1 MLRENDAILTTNP
14 DSISAFEWNNRFRV
28 QLWDEQPESV
38 RMKQAE
44 NDTQL
49 LTFMNKLPRASRDWE
64 NPIMRYSIDTRLDG
78 YTALTYAVSAADVY
92 IMVDDEKLLRAGD
105 TIHLPQ
111 SGQQALVSAV
121 STDGASGWTNDGSV
135 DNCNVTINRTKLGG
149 PALTADVGDAVLPG
163 APYMGE
169 LSELREGTSTAPG
182 EPRYNYITLAGK
194 YFVMSKLQLNAAMTT
209 GFGTLPKEMENIRF
223 QMLQAAQTSLMFANR
238 TTWYDA
244 DEKQVYVGSGLTF
257 QLQRYTLDLGT
268 LGHNATWPNFNDFFE
283 PMFTSSLSAM
293 KKDMFVGPK
302 LFRDLLNTARTA
314 GRIEMNPEG
323 KTTYYSPDL
332 GSLTYDIT
340 TDSGKHISV
349 HEEKWSLKA
358 EGLSDWGFVLDSNN
372 LGAGQYKGLG
382 PQWFMNL
389 QTNSEVLKI
398 KHGFFMSWALNVFD
412 DSTMGIVRG
421 GTVPLI
427 NR

>member
-1 MLRENDAILTTNP
+1 MDRATGTLLTTNP
-14 DSISAFEWNNRFRV
+14 SAISSFEWNNRFRV
-28 QLWDEQPESV
+28 QLWEDQPESV
-38 RMKQAE
+38 RMQQKE
-44 NDTQL
+44 NDAQL
-49 LTFMNKLPRASRDWE
+49 LTFMNKLPRASREWT
-64 NPIMRYSIDTRLDG
+64 NPILRYNIDTRLDG
-78 YTALTYAVSAADVY
+78 YTNLTALASTTDVY
-92 IMVDDEKLLRAGD
+92 LMVDDTNLLRVGD

-111 SGQQALVSAV
+111 SGQQMLVTAV
-121 STDGASGWTNDGSV
+121 ATDGASEWSNDAGV
-135 DNCNVTINRTKLGG
+135 PNCNVTVNRTKLGG
-149 PALTADVGDAVLPG
+149 PAVAASLGDVVLPG

-169 LSELREGTSTAPG
+169 LSELREGTTTVPG

-194 YFVMSKLQLNAAMTT
+194 YFSMSKLQLNAAMESD
-209 GFGTLPKEMENIRF
+209 FNTLPKEMDNIKF
-223 QMLQAAQTSLMFANR
+223 QMLSAVQTSLMFANR

-244 DEKQVYVGSGLTF
+244 NEKQVYVGAGLVF
-257 QLQRYTLDLGT
+257 QLQQYTLDLGA

-283 PMFTSSLSAM
+283 PMFESSLSAM

-314 GRIEMNPEG
+314 NRLELNPEG

-332 GSLTYDIT
+332 GSLTFDIT
-340 TDSGKHISV
+340 TDSGKKVSV

-372 LGAGQYKGLG
+372 LGGGQYKGLG
-382 PQWFMNL
+382 PQWFMDL
-389 QTNSEVLKI
+389 QTKAEVLKV

-412 DSTMGIVRG
+412 VSTMGVVRG
-421 GTVPLI
+421 GTVPII